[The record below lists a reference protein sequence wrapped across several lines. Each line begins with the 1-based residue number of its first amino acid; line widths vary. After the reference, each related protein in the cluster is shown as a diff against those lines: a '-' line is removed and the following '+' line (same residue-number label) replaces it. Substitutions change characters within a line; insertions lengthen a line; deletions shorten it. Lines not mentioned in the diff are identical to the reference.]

1 MSMKSKTI
9 KKGSTYEAEERLMK
23 VIYSQVAEM
32 ADVRTGLNVL
42 VEILNH
48 MTMYGSIKR
57 NTVVAYRECEQ
68 EEKYAI
74 YLKKQGYVRSRLGVY
89 YPGKKLKELQTIP
102 GSCLSTESEL
112 LIIGDFLKNDY
123 FGLVD
128 GLNLQNVVPY
138 ARIANA
144 YYLTALESGEMPR
157 MWEFDVRTRM
167 MDLYDLTHRRPRM
180 KTVKHLRD
188 LCEVGVLLTEDQRFY
203 GNKSILKEFSEL
215 MD

>member
-1 MSMKSKTI
+1 MSMKGKAAR
-9 KKGSTYEAEERLMK
+9 KGSPYVAEERLMK
-23 VIYSQVAEM
+23 VIHSQVAEI

-57 NTVVAYRECEQ
+57 NTVVAYRECVQ
-68 EEKYAI
+68 EEKYAT
-74 YLKKQGYVRSRLGVY
+74 YLKKRGYIRSRLGVY
-89 YPGKKLKELQTIP
+89 YPGKKLRELETIP
-102 GSCLSTESEL
+102 GSCLSTENEL
-112 LIIGDFLKNDY
+112 LMIGDFLKNDY

-144 YYLTALESGEMPR
+144 YYLTALETGEMPG

-167 MDLYDLTHRRPRM
+167 MELYELTHRRPRM

-188 LCEVGVLLTEDQRFY
+188 LCEVGVLFTEDERFY
-203 GNKSILKEFSEL
+203 GNERILREFSLL